1 MTGILITIVR
11 ALADFLILLVVIKVV
26 ISYFMS
32 PYQPFRQKIDQI
44 MDPMLNPIRKVVPL
58 IGMMDFSPL
67 VFILLVQVVET
78 LLVNILYSIR

>member
-1 MTGILITIVR
+1 MTGLLITIVR
-11 ALADFLILLVVIKVV
+11 TLADILILLVVVKVV

-44 MDPMLNPIRKVVPL
+44 LDPMLNPIRKVVPL

-67 VFILLVQVVET
+67 VFILLVQVVES
-78 LLVNILYSIR
+78 LLINLLYGIR